1 MDALQLFTVD
11 LQKQLGQKESKKGD
25 FNEVVA
31 TKWAELSYDEKRGY
45 YDRATAAAAA
55 SPIEGAS
62 AKPKKTTNIPLPALK
77 RFAAT
82 IASGLKEKQPH
93 LAELQHVR
101 IVSCSNFWYVEHLDL
116 FLTKFIAAWA
126 AEQDNFE
133 ALDGFAWG
141 WEGEVPRGGQLQANH
156 THGQPEGVAKERK
169 SLP

>member
-45 YDRATAAAAA
+45 YDRATAATATA

-101 IVSCSNFWYVEHLDL
+101 IVCCSNF
-116 FLTKFIAAWA
+116 
-126 AEQDNFE
+126 
-133 ALDGFAWG
+133 
-141 WEGEVPRGGQLQANH
+141 
-156 THGQPEGVAKERK
+156 
-169 SLP
+169 